1 MATLEQ
7 LGSAKYVLLTT
18 FRKDGSPVGTPVWV
32 LPDGEGVAI
41 WTESRSYKCKR
52 VRNNPRVT
60 VAACDFRGNVRG
72 ETVEGRARI
81 ATDAERDHY
90 AKVLGR
96 KYWVRHGNRWVQARI
111 TAIEH
116 RLDIHTLQPTDAH
129 ELNVNDIGHVTIET
143 QQALPVEP

>member
-18 FRKDGSPVGTPVWV
+18 FRKDGSPVATPVWV
-32 LPDGEGVAI
+32 LPDGDGVAI
-41 WTESRSYKCKR
+41 WTESRSYKVKR

-72 ETVEGRARI
+72 ETVEGTARI
-81 ATDAERDHY
+81 ASDAERDHY

-96 KYWVRHGNRWVQARI
+96 KYWMTGILGSLRYRVMGHRDRI
-111 TAIEH
+111 TAIA
-116 RLDIHTLQPTDAH
+116 IS
-129 ELNVNDIGHVTIET
+129 
-143 QQALPVEP
+143 PV